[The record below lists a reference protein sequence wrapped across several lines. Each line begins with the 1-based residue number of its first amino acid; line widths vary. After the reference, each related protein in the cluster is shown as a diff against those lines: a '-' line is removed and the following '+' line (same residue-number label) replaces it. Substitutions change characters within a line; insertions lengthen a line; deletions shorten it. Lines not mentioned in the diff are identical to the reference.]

1 MLKIGCHL
9 STKRGFLEMAKETIS
24 IKGNTFQYFTRN
36 PRGGAQK
43 KLDIKDIHAYKGYAE
58 EHGIDVLCAYAPY
71 ILEPASSDMARKD
84 FTLMVMS
91 EDLARLEEIPGQF
104 YLIRPGSAPGIDGGS
119 AIKNVADVVNKA
131 LTPLMSS
138 MVLLDTMA
146 GEGSQIG
153 FTFEQLAK
161 IIDAIDLDDKVGV
174 CMDSSAVWASGYDIA
189 SDLDGVLSEF
199 DQLIG
204 LEKLKAVHLNDSK
217 EALGSHVDRHARIG
231 EGTIGF
237 EALSAMT
244 NHPKLSDVAFY
255 LEEPDSDLVV
265 YEHDIVRFQKAY
277 TG

>member
-43 KLDIKDIHAYKGYAE
+43 MLDIKDIDAYKGYAE

-71 ILEPASSDMARKD
+71 VLEPASSDMARKD

-104 YLIRPGSAPGIDGGS
+104 YLIRPGSTPGIDEGS

-131 LTPLMSS
+131 LTPSMSS

-237 EALSAMT
+237 EALSAMA

-265 YEHDIVRFQKAY
+265 YEHDIARFQKAY

>member
-43 KLDIKDIHAYKGYAE
+43 MLDIKDIDAYKGYAE

-71 ILEPASSDMARKD
+71 VLEPASSDMARKD

-91 EDLARLEEIPGQF
+91 EDLARLEEISGQF
-104 YLIRPGSAPGIDGGS
+104 YLIRPGSAPGIGEGS

-131 LTPLMSS
+131 LTPSMSS

-255 LEEPDSDLVV
+255 LEEPNSDLVV
-265 YEHDIVRFQKAY
+265 YEHDIARFQKAY

>member
-1 MLKIGCHL
+1 
-9 STKRGFLEMAKETIS
+9 MAKETIS

-265 YEHDIVRFQKAY
+265 YEHDIARFQKAY

>member
-1 MLKIGCHL
+1 M
-9 STKRGFLEMAKETIS
+9 
-24 IKGNTFQYFTRN
+24 
-36 PRGGAQK
+36 
-43 KLDIKDIHAYKGYAE
+43 LDIKDIDAYKGYAE

-71 ILEPASSDMARKD
+71 VLEPASSDMARKD

-104 YLIRPGSAPGIDGGS
+104 YLIRPGS
-119 AIKNVADVVNKA
+119 
-131 LTPLMSS
+131 TPSMSS

-237 EALSAMT
+237 EALSAMA

-265 YEHDIVRFQKAY
+265 YEHDIARFQKAY

>member
-265 YEHDIVRFQKAY
+265 YEHDIARFQKAY

>member
-36 PRGGAQK
+36 PRGGAQE
-43 KLDIKDIHAYKGYAE
+43 KLDIKDIDAYKGYAE

-71 ILEPASSDMARKD
+71 VLEPASSDMARKD

-91 EDLARLEEIPGQF
+91 EDLALLEEIPGQF
-104 YLIRPGSAPGIDGGS
+104 YLIRPGSTPGIDEGS

-131 LTPLMSS
+131 LTPSMSS

-237 EALSAMT
+237 EALSAMA

-265 YEHDIVRFQKAY
+265 YEHDIARFQKAY

>member
-1 MLKIGCHL
+1 M
-9 STKRGFLEMAKETIS
+9 
-24 IKGNTFQYFTRN
+24 
-36 PRGGAQK
+36 
-43 KLDIKDIHAYKGYAE
+43 LDIKDIDAYKGYAE
-58 EHGIDVLCAYAPY
+58 EHGIDALCAYAPY
-71 ILEPASSDMARKD
+71 VLEPASSDMARKD

-104 YLIRPGSAPGIDGGS
+104 YLIRPGSAPGIDEGS

-131 LTPLMSS
+131 LTPSMSS

-174 CMDSSAVWASGYDIA
+174 CMDSSAVWVSGYDIA

-217 EALGSHVDRHARIG
+217 KALGSHVDRHARIG

-255 LEEPDSDLVV
+255 LEEPDFDLVV
-265 YEHDIVRFQKAY
+265 YEHDIARFQKAY
-277 TG
+277 TD

>member
-43 KLDIKDIHAYKGYAE
+43 MLDIKDIDAYKGYAE

-71 ILEPASSDMARKD
+71 VLEPASSDMARKD

-104 YLIRPGSAPGIDGGS
+104 YLIRPGSTPGIDEGS

-131 LTPLMSS
+131 LTPSMSS

-161 IIDAIDLDDKVGV
+161 IIDAIYLDDKVGV

-189 SDLDGVLSEF
+189 SDLDGVLSKF

-204 LEKLKAVHLNDSK
+204 LEKLKAIHLNDSK

-237 EALSAMT
+237 EALSAMA

-265 YEHDIVRFQKAY
+265 YEHDIARFQKAY

>member
-1 MLKIGCHL
+1 M
-9 STKRGFLEMAKETIS
+9 
-24 IKGNTFQYFTRN
+24 
-36 PRGGAQK
+36 
-43 KLDIKDIHAYKGYAE
+43 LDIKDIDAYKGYAE

-71 ILEPASSDMARKD
+71 VLEPASSDMARKD

-104 YLIRPGSAPGIDGGS
+104 YLIRPGSAPGIDEGS

-131 LTPLMSS
+131 LMPSMSS

>member
-1 MLKIGCHL
+1 M
-9 STKRGFLEMAKETIS
+9 
-24 IKGNTFQYFTRN
+24 
-36 PRGGAQK
+36 
-43 KLDIKDIHAYKGYAE
+43 LDIRDIDAYKGYAE

-71 ILEPASSDMARKD
+71 VLEPASSDMARKD

-104 YLIRPGSAPGIDGGS
+104 YLIRPGSAPGIDEGS
-119 AIKNVADVVNKA
+119 AIKNVADVVNKV
-131 LTPLMSS
+131 LTPSMSS

-153 FTFEQLAK
+153 CTFEQLAK
-161 IIDAIDLDDKVGV
+161 IIDAIYLDDKVGV

-189 SDLDGVLSEF
+189 SDLDGVLSKF

-204 LEKLKAVHLNDSK
+204 LEKLKAIHLNDSK
-217 EALGSHVDRHARIG
+217 ETLGSHVDRHARIG
-231 EGTIGF
+231 EGAIGF

-255 LEEPDSDLVV
+255 LEESDSDLVV
-265 YEHDIVRFQKAY
+265 YEHDIARFQKAY

>member
-1 MLKIGCHL
+1 M
-9 STKRGFLEMAKETIS
+9 
-24 IKGNTFQYFTRN
+24 
-36 PRGGAQK
+36 
-43 KLDIKDIHAYKGYAE
+43 LDIKDIDAYKGYAE

-71 ILEPASSDMARKD
+71 VLEPASSDMARKD

-104 YLIRPGSAPGIDGGS
+104 YLIRPGSTPGIDEGS

-131 LTPLMSS
+131 LTPSMSS

-161 IIDAIDLDDKVGV
+161 IIDAIYLDDKVGV

-189 SDLDGVLSEF
+189 SDLDGVLSKF

-204 LEKLKAVHLNDSK
+204 HEKLKAIHLNDSK

-237 EALSAMT
+237 EALSAMA

-265 YEHDIVRFQKAY
+265 YEHDIARFQKAY

>member
-36 PRGGAQK
+36 PRGGAQE
-43 KLDIKDIHAYKGYAE
+43 KLDIKDIDAYKGYAE

-71 ILEPASSDMARKD
+71 VLEPASSDMARKD

-104 YLIRPGSAPGIDGGS
+104 YLIRPGSTPGIDEGS

-131 LTPLMSS
+131 LTPSMSS

-237 EALSAMT
+237 EALSAMA

-265 YEHDIVRFQKAY
+265 YGHDIARFQKAY

>member
-153 FTFEQLAK
+153 FNFEQLAK

-265 YEHDIVRFQKAY
+265 YEHDIARFQKAY

>member
-43 KLDIKDIHAYKGYAE
+43 MLDIKDIDAYKGYAE

-71 ILEPASSDMARKD
+71 VLEPASSDMARKD

-104 YLIRPGSAPGIDGGS
+104 YLIRPGSAPGIDEGS
-119 AIKNVADVVNKA
+119 TIKNVADVVNKA
-131 LTPLMSS
+131 LMPSMSS